1 MSHYPAVVT
10 VRITGVLSNYL
21 TSLEVMIDELRRN
34 GTDGEISY
42 RPPGGKGPVVYEVIG
57 LYIALKAADAS
68 ISTVVSTTVNAAIN
82 WIKAPFRRASE
93 DVPQEPIH
101 KMITIY
107 GPDGKPLKQIKG
119 SGPDDIEVADL
130 DDGRPS

>member
-1 MSHYPAVVT
+1 MTDYPAVVT
-10 VRITGVLSNYL
+10 VRVTGVLSNYL
-21 TSLEVMIDELRRN
+21 TSLEVFIDELRRN

-42 RPPGGKGPVVYEVIG
+42 RPPGGKGPTTLEVIG

-68 ISTVVSTTVNAAIN
+68 ISTVVSTTMNAAIN

-93 DVPQEPIH
+93 EIPTEPVL

-119 SGPDDIEVADL
+119 SGADDIEVKDL
-130 DDGRPS
+130 DESS